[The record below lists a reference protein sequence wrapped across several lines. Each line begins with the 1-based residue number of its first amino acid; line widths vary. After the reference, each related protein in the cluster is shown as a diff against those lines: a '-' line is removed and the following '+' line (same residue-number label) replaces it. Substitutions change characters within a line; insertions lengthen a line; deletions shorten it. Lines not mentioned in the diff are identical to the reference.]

1 MFDRRQKTWE
11 GILLS
16 IGNRTPTIRA
26 KWTAME
32 DREDIVRRKAS
43 FLVRTE
49 HYLSLGYDRF
59 AAADFVVKTGGRLS
73 GPALDI
79 GTGKGLTA
87 MAMAR
92 RGLDVV
98 SVDPDADE
106 QALAFL
112 LAAEEGLKDRICF
125 VRGDASMLPY
135 SEDHFG
141 CAALVDVLHH
151 LQDPV
156 PVLEEAARVLKPSG
170 ILILADFSPEGF
182 ELVAR
187 VHQEEGR
194 EHPVSGVT
202 LESAASFLSGRGF
215 EVAVRLS
222 VHKHDVIVLA
232 KRTGEGV

>member
-1 MFDRRQKTWE
+1 M
-11 GILLS
+11 I
-16 IGNRTPTIRA
+16 
-26 KWTAME
+26 
-32 DREDIVRRKAS
+32 RRKTA

-49 HYLSLGYDRF
+49 RYLSLGHDRF
-59 AAADFVVKTGGRLS
+59 AAANSVLKTGGRLS

-79 GTGKGLTA
+79 GTGKGLMA

-92 RGLDVV
+92 QGLEVV

-112 LAAEEGLKDRICF
+112 LAVEAGLEDRIRF
-125 VRGDASMLPY
+125 VRGDASVLPY

-151 LQDPV
+151 LKDPV
-156 PVLEEAARVLKPSG
+156 SVLEEAARVLKPSG
-170 ILILADFSPEGF
+170 IMILADFSPEGF

-187 VHQEEGR
+187 VHREEER

-202 LESAASFLSGRGF
+202 LESAEAFLCGRGF
-215 EVAVRLS
+215 ELTVRRS
-222 VHKHDVIVLA
+222 GHEHDVIVLKKKA
-232 KRTGEGV
+232 GESG

>member
-1 MFDRRQKTWE
+1 M
-11 GILLS
+11 I
-16 IGNRTPTIRA
+16 RT
-26 KWTAME
+26 KGMAMK
-32 DREDIVRRKAS
+32 DREEMVRRKTA

-49 HYLSLGYDRF
+49 QYLSLGYDRI
-59 AAADFVVKTGGRLS
+59 AAADFVAETGGRLS

-79 GTGKGLTA
+79 GTGKGLMA

-92 RGLDVV
+92 RGLKVV

-106 QALAFL
+106 QGLAFF
-112 LAAEEGLKDRICF
+112 LAVEAGLEDRIRF
-125 VRGDASMLPY
+125 VRGDASVLPY

-151 LQDPV
+151 LKDPV
-156 PVLEEAARVLKPSG
+156 SVLEETARVLRPSG

-187 VHQEEGR
+187 VHREEGR

-202 LESAASFLSGRGF
+202 LESAEAFLSGRGF
-215 EVAVRLS
+215 EVTVRLS
-222 VHKHDVIVLA
+222 DHKHDVIVLT
-232 KRTGEGV
+232 KKTGEGV

>member
-1 MFDRRQKTWE
+1 MK
-11 GILLS
+11 
-16 IGNRTPTIRA
+16 
-26 KWTAME
+26 
-32 DREDIVRRKAS
+32 DREEMVRRKAA

-49 HYLSLGYDRF
+49 QYLSLGYDRF

-79 GTGKGLTA
+79 GTGKGLMA

-92 RGLDVV
+92 QGLEVV

-106 QALAFL
+106 QAMAFL
-112 LAAEEGLKDRICF
+112 LATEAGLEDRIRF
-125 VRGDASMLPY
+125 VRGDASVLPC

-151 LQDPV
+151 LKDPV
-156 PVLEEAARVLKPSG
+156 SVLEETARVLRPSG

-194 EHPVSGVT
+194 KHPVSGVT
-202 LESAASFLSGRGF
+202 LESAEAFLSGRGF
-215 EVAVRLS
+215 ELTARLS
-222 VHKHDVIVLA
+222 GHKHDVIVLT
-232 KRTGEGV
+232 KKTGEGM

>member
-1 MFDRRQKTWE
+1 MV
-11 GILLS
+11 
-16 IGNRTPTIRA
+16 
-26 KWTAME
+26 ME
-32 DREDIVRRKAS
+32 DREKTVRRKAA

-49 HYLSLGYDRF
+49 QYLSLGYDRF
-59 AAADFVVKTGGRLS
+59 AAMDFVVKTGGRLS

-79 GTGKGLTA
+79 GTGKGL
-87 MAMAR
+87 MAMALAR
-92 RGLDVV
+92 QGLEVV

-112 LAAEEGLKDRICF
+112 LAAEAGLADRIRF
-125 VRGDASMLPY
+125 FHGDASVLPY

-151 LQDPV
+151 LQDSV
-156 PVLEEAARVLKPSG
+156 SVLEETARVLRPSG
-170 ILILADFSPEGF
+170 TLILADFSPEGF

-202 LESAASFLSGRGF
+202 PESAEAFLSGRGF
-215 EVAVRLS
+215 ELTACLS
-222 VHKHDVIVLA
+222 GHKHDVIVLTKKPRRKA
-232 KRTGEGV
+232 

>member
-1 MFDRRQKTWE
+1 
-11 GILLS
+11 
-16 IGNRTPTIRA
+16 
-26 KWTAME
+26 ME
-32 DREDIVRRKAS
+32 DREKTVRRKAA

-49 HYLSLGYDRF
+49 QYLSLGYDRF
-59 AAADFVVKTGGRLS
+59 AAMDFVVKTGGRLS

-79 GTGKGLTA
+79 GTGKGL
-87 MAMAR
+87 MAMALAR
-92 RGLDVV
+92 QGLEVV

-112 LAAEEGLKDRICF
+112 LAAEAGLADRIRF
-125 VRGDASMLPY
+125 FHGAASVLPY

-151 LQDPV
+151 LQDSV
-156 PVLEEAARVLKPSG
+156 SVLEETARVLRPSG
-170 ILILADFSPEGF
+170 TLILADFSSEGF

-202 LESAASFLSGRGF
+202 PESAEAFLSGRGF
-215 EVAVRLS
+215 ELTACLS
-222 VHKHDVIVLA
+222 GHKHDVIVLTKKPRRKA
-232 KRTGEGV
+232 

>member
-1 MFDRRQKTWE
+1 M
-11 GILLS
+11 
-16 IGNRTPTIRA
+16 
-26 KWTAME
+26 AMK
-32 DREDIVRRKAS
+32 DREEMVRRKAA
-43 FLVRTE
+43 FRVRTE
-49 HYLSLGYDRF
+49 QYLGLGFDRF

-92 RGLDVV
+92 QGLEVV

-106 QALAFL
+106 QALAYVL
-112 LAAEEGLKDRICF
+112 VVEAGLKDRIRF
-125 VRGDASMLPY
+125 VCGDASVLSFP
-135 SEDHFG
+135 DNHFG

-156 PVLEEAARVLKPSG
+156 SVLEETARVLRPSG
-170 ILILADFSPEGF
+170 TLILADFSPEGF

-187 VHQEEGR
+187 MHRGEGR

-202 LESAASFLSGRGF
+202 LESAAAVLSGKGF
-215 EVAVRLS
+215 DVTVRRS
-222 VHKHDVIVLA
+222 GHKHDVIVLT
-232 KRTGEGV
+232 KKTGEGV